1 MTNATPPAEQPGGST
16 SESAPPRDKGKTAY
30 EKLKQRVELAGAI
43 VIGIAAVLTAI
54 ATVQGGDADAAVAK
68 ENTTGIADTLI
79 ANGYFNDANA
89 QRLVERDWIFSF
101 MSEAANDAPAADIIL
116 YAMPDDVFV
125 LADAW
130 LTANE
135 IDFENPQG
143 ELIDDPFSGDYAAVD
158 GLLSAQ
164 LEDLGNLWD
173 QLASCA
179 FFSASVAGV
188 QGDSYGLSTVF
199 LAIAIVV
206 GGIAALVTRKLAQ
219 IILLTTAVLSL
230 ALGAVELSSAGDNTN
245 SRAVAAAD
253 FFVNDDGTPMIET
266 DDLGVPLDIGAALA
280 VADATC
286 PDTAQ

>member
-1 MTNATPPAEQPGGST
+1 MPDATPPTEQPAHDGST
-16 SESAPPRDKGKTAY
+16 AASPKRNARTPDNKR
-30 EKLKQRVELAGAI
+30 KQRVELAGAI

-54 ATVQGGDADAAVAK
+54 ATVQGGNADAAVAK
-68 ENTTGIADTLI
+68 GNTTGIADTLI

-116 YAMPDDVFV
+116 YAMPDEVFV
-125 LADAW
+125 LADDW

-135 IDFENPQG
+135 IDFANPKS
-143 ELIDDPFSGDYAAVD
+143 ELIDDPFSSDYAAVND
-158 GLLSAQ
+158 LLSAQ
-164 LEDLGNLWD
+164 LEDEGNLWD
-173 QLASCA
+173 QSASCA

-188 QGDSYGLSTVF
+188 QGDSYGISTVF

-219 IILLTTAVLSL
+219 IILLTTALLSL
-230 ALGAVELSSAGDNTN
+230 AVGAIELSSAGDMTN

-266 DDLGVPLDIGAALA
+266 NDVGVPLDIPAALG
-280 VADATC
+280 VADTTC
-286 PDTAQ
+286 PDEAQ

>member
-1 MTNATPPAEQPGGST
+1 MADASPPTEQPAHDRSPAASRRGN
-16 SESAPPRDKGKTAY
+16 GKTADT
-30 EKLKQRVELAGAI
+30 KRKQRVELAGAI

-54 ATVQGGDADAAVAK
+54 ATVQGGDADAAVDK
-68 ENTTGIADTLI
+68 GNTAGIANTLI
-79 ANGYFNDANA
+79 ANSYFNDANA

-125 LADAW
+125 LADDW

-135 IDFENPQG
+135 IDFANPNS
-143 ELIDDPFSGDYAAVD
+143 ELIDDPFSGGYAAVD

-164 LEDLGNLWD
+164 FEDLGNLWD
-173 QLASCA
+173 QSASCA

-188 QGDSYGLSTVF
+188 QGDGYGISTVF

-219 IILLTTAVLSL
+219 IILLTTALLSL
-230 ALGAVELSSAGDNTN
+230 ALGAFELSSAGDTTN

-266 DDLGVPLDIGAALA
+266 DDLGVPLDIPAALS
-280 VADATC
+280 VADEAC
-286 PDTAQ
+286 SDFVQ